1 MRGLQIAASALFV
14 VLALTPVEFNSPAA
28 AEVIYPWCAHY
39 IGRGGGGPSCGF
51 VSFQQC
57 MATASGMGGNC
68 QMNPFYNPPPRSQRT
83 SRRSR
88 EG

>member
-1 MRGLQIAASALFV
+1 MRKLIHAVGALGV
-14 VLALTPVEFNSPAA
+14 ALLAQAGGVQPAA

-68 QMNPFYNPPPRSQRT
+68 QMNPFYNPPP
-83 SRRSR
+83 SRRAAGR
-88 EG
+88 AQRVQ